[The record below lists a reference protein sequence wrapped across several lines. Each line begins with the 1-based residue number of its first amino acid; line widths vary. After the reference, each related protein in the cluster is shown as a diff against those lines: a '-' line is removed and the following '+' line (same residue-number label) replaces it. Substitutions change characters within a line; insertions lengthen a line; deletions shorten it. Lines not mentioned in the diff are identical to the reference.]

1 MELTLK
7 LTRAEANA
15 IQVALDHMTDMHADI
30 FANAYDRETRE
41 FAADVC
47 NTCER
52 ILTKI
57 EAL

>member
-15 IQVALDHMTDMHADI
+15 IQVALDHMADMHADI
-30 FANAYDRETRE
+30 VNHAKDRETRE
-41 FAADVC
+41 FATDVLY
-47 NTCER
+47 TCER

-57 EAL
+57 DKL